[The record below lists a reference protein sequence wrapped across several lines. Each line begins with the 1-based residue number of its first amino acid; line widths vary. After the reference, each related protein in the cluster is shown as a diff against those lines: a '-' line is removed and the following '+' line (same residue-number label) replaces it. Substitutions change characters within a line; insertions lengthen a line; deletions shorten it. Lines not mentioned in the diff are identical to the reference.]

1 MTRYFAQNT
10 PRAGLEHIMMSVP
23 GFQKRG
29 GGMMI
34 LSRFCYKPEDVD
46 CRYCL
51 HYRRRSCQVR
61 TCPYIAERLKSG
73 AIEYLDLILEY
84 FGHIPHAGLHKR
96 IQAVEHWSGPDQ
108 AVLHTVSVHLRS
120 RFADRVWDDA
130 PPGYLAALYL
140 LASKERLWQ
149 PALPALSHDSI
160 DFSRIVS
167 KPHGFAIQDYPIFY
181 SARRLYDLKSPME
194 AEDLA
199 HPKLVSDLDFH
210 NIIYAT
216 MIARYGKAVMDAS
229 KEAPEWAY
237 VLKAVLSSAQH
248 PEYGQITVP
257 FPIPD
262 EKYDRMI
269 ELLEP
274 LEIGDALRQD
284 CRVDELDSFYT
295 VLNRLVGSLVNFD
308 ELDYLA
314 KRLDSFDDGEAAQFQ
329 GMACKLGVSNIKD
342 FINLTFCCQQATV
355 ITDFSDLDAIGR
367 QHYMTMQGGGCRIE
381 ELERLDGRKF
391 ALDLILN
398 HLEGRITP
406 YGVVY
411 DNGMKLEQL
420 YDGRHFP
427 CYHYQPNLLAVGLSS
442 RQEPENT
449 DQITWLLLPCSEQ
462 QLQRGIARSGVN
474 IHDAR
479 IWYEDSLL
487 PSEVEEV
494 LEGQREDLFALNDM
508 ATAIAALSDL
518 EQKKLTAVM
527 EMAKPECAGEIR
539 ELAKNLELFEF
550 APKVRT
556 PAEYG
561 RYMIQDSGHYEYD
574 PNLEEF
580 YDYERYGKL
589 RMEKET
595 GAFTEKGYVAY
606 CGTLTLGELMAGGP
620 AEQHQREQEFQMGGM

>member
-1 MTRYFAQNT
+1 M
-10 PRAGLEHIMMSVP
+10 G
-23 GFQKRG
+23 
-29 GGMMI
+29 
-34 LSRFCYKPEDVD
+34 
-46 CRYCL
+46 
-51 HYRRRSCQVR
+51 
-61 TCPYIAERLKSG
+61 
-73 AIEYLDLILEY
+73 
-84 FGHIPHAGLHKR
+84 
-96 IQAVEHWSGPDQ
+96 
-108 AVLHTVSVHLRS
+108 
-120 RFADRVWDDA
+120 
-130 PPGYLAALYL
+130 
-140 LASKERLWQ
+140 
-149 PALPALSHDSI
+149 
-160 DFSRIVS
+160 
-167 KPHGFAIQDYPIFY
+167 
-181 SARRLYDLKSPME
+181 
-194 AEDLA
+194 
-199 HPKLVSDLDFH
+199 
-210 NIIYAT
+210 
-216 MIARYGKAVMDAS
+216 
-229 KEAPEWAY
+229 Y

-274 LEIGDALRQD
+274 LEIGDALRRD

-606 CGTLTLGELMAGGP
+606 DVMMENHGHELRGAACVIHSDQGSQYLSTTFQRLLSDDGFLQSVSDRGNSQDNAPMESFFGRLKCELLDLVALCPDASTVSRMISGYIDAYNHRHYQYALAGLTPSEYYTYVTTGIYPVDNYYGIKATELMPIQALIAARRRA
-620 AEQHQREQEFQMGGM
+620 AEEKAKKYREASAKKRAMAQGKKKDPEFVIARDQRILRREIAKWTRSKELALQQISHLREILELSQKARAYLMTASADLILQLYNGENWGAHPELAYIYKMRELF